1 MAKKSHNGLPL
12 NEKLEVPD
20 FMRKERKSYTE
31 DNTVCDKKESS
42 ILEIVKKGKEMHGN
56 FAVTP

>member
-1 MAKKSHNGLPL
+1 MK
-12 NEKLEVPD
+12 KLEVPD
-20 FMRKERKSYTE
+20 FMRKERKSYAE